1 MKITPLEIRQK
12 TFEKAFRGLDKDEV
26 QAYLQSL
33 SQEWE
38 RMQDEMK
45 DLKSKLEA
53 SEKEV
58 KKLREVESSLFKT
71 LKTAEDTGATLID
84 QAQKTAELHLREAQF
99 RADTLLSEAK
109 SKAEST
115 IEEAEM
121 IARETMEEMEE
132 RLKMMAHAYKSIE
145 NFKED
150 LLAGIKSY
158 ATDSLEKIDRTRTQL
173 KSFDVDSELIRIRK
187 ETKRFLNDRAADNFK
202 GDMLKIESAP
212 EISSVTVEISQETT
226 YEETT
231 TPEPEAEAPVQET
244 EPQPEP
250 EKEEAP
256 TPKKPKVQSSF
267 FDDIE

>member
-26 QAYLQSL
+26 HAYLLSL

-38 RMQDEMK
+38 RMQDETK
-45 DLKSKLEA
+45 DLRNKLEA

-99 RADTLLSEAK
+99 KAETLLSEAK

-115 IEEAEM
+115 IEESEM

-132 RLKMMAHAYKSIE
+132 RLKMMAQAYKSIE

-158 ATDSLEKIDRTRTQL
+158 ATESIEKIERTRTQL
-173 KSFDVDSELIRIRK
+173 KKFDVDAELTRLRK
-187 ETKRFLNDRAADNFK
+187 ETKRFLSDRSADNFK
-202 GDMLKIESAP
+202 LDTLQLDA
-212 EISSVTVEISQETT
+212 
-226 YEETT
+226 
-231 TPEPEAEAPVQET
+231 PEAEPEIEYTLEQESAT
-244 EPQPEP
+244 EETLPENLSSSL
-250 EKEEAP
+250 EEEPAL
-256 TPKKPKVQSSF
+256 KKPEAESPAQSNKPASQSSF